1 ISTAVTDFF
10 WVLIAVRGGAWA
22 CRIFH
27 CRWDDIVSFVCS
39 WGGGGGGGCLAAWL
53 SRKSAERM
61 ERDFS

>member
-39 WGGGGGGGCLAAWL
+39 WGGGGGGCLGGWL
-53 SRKSAERM
+53 SREG
-61 ERDFS
+61 